1 MYGMYSN
8 NMYEELPG
16 RQDVIFK
23 GTHKYADL
31 LEHFTSQIPQKDIR
45 LGVGVE
51 KVIQKG
57 TKINLQ
63 LGDDT
68 ILEAD
73 YVIFTPSAGVLKWA
87 VSNRMF
93 QPELPTD
100 KVNAIK
106 SVGYGTAGKLL
117 LR

>member
-1 MYGMYSN
+1 MYGSSEMW
-8 NMYEELPG
+8 EELPG
-16 RQDVIFK
+16 RQDVTFK
-23 GTHKYADL
+23 GNHKYTDL
-31 LEHFTSQIPQKDIR
+31 LEHFTSKIPQEAIR

-51 KVIQKG
+51 KVTHKGQK
-57 TKINLQ
+57 IHLQ

-87 VSNRMF
+87 VSNRLF
-93 QPELPTD
+93 HPELPSD
-100 KVNAIK
+100 KINAIK
-106 SVGYGTAGKLL
+106 SVGYGTVGKLL